1 MSILALFVLGLNY
14 DKRRALWITSVL
26 LGLVG
31 IRLISLPS
39 RLLTA
44 FILLELQ
51 SYRLYL
57 RSSDSRRDA
66 GF

>member
-1 MSILALFVLGLNY
+1 MSVLALFVLGLNY
-14 DKRRALWITSVL
+14 DKRTLWSTSVL

-66 GF
+66 RF

>member
-1 MSILALFVLGLNY
+1 MSVLALFVLGLNY

-66 GF
+66 RF